1 MAALTPPEILLA
13 DQNIQEAEWLLGRG
27 ATPSSI
33 DLAPQNI
40 QEPEWLLGVSATPSP
55 SIWVSPIFPIC
66 GPPPPVIYNEDPA
79 DGATSVALG
88 APVSFDVMDMGG
100 GVNVNVTTI
109 ILGGILAWEFDAP
122 TVGFV
127 GVRTGY
133 HYTISRI
140 TGWLTSELVT
150 VVAHVE
156 DVVGHPADE
165 AWSFTTQS
173 SSVLRSRLL
182 FVIADNA
189 IKLIFTGNVVTS
201 GGYNLPT
208 GYTIVDLDGIENPIV
223 RSVYPTEQ
231 KVINYVILEVR
242 GLREKSRYT
251 LTLGN
256 NKIYDSD
263 GRPLNDVV
271 VKWRMRKTKVDS
283 SLWGAARR
291 FDKKIGSNIRGILEA
306 IMISDEEIGG
316 DY

>member
-1 MAALTPPEILLA
+1 MTVTNPAEI
-13 DQNIQEAEWLLGRG
+13 Q
-27 ATPSSI
+27 
-33 DLAPQNI
+33 
-40 QEPEWLLGVSATPSP
+40 
-55 SIWVSPIFPIC
+55 VSPIFPVC
-66 GPPPPVIYNEDPA
+66 GPPPPVVYNEDPA
-79 DGATSVALG
+79 DGATGIAQSAQ
-88 APVSFDVMDMGG
+88 VSFDVMDMGG
-100 GVNVNVTTI
+100 GIEINATTI
-109 ILGGILAWEFDAP
+109 TLGGVLAWELDAP
-122 TVGFV
+122 TIGFV
-127 GVRTGY
+127 GTRTGY
-133 HYTISRI
+133 HYEIRRAS
-140 TGWLTSELVT
+140 GWLPNELVT

-182 FVIADNA
+182 FVVADNA

-208 GYTIVDLDGIENPIV
+208 GYNIVDLDGIENPIV

-242 GLREKSRYT
+242 GLREKGRYT

-256 NKIYDSD
+256 DKIYDSD
-263 GRPLNDVV
+263 GRPLNGII